1 MKDYIEEGNHK
12 GIRYKGSL
20 EGDRVA
26 GQYNFLYKKLFISL
40 HVCEDFEM
48 VLQPSEARPVSD
60 M

>member
-12 GIRYKGSL
+12 RIQYKGSL
-20 EGDRVA
+20 EGNRVA

-48 VLQPSEARPVSD
+48 VLQPSEARTFSGQ
-60 M
+60 